1 MCILQQQSIRVSTAN
16 RTRKIRGKLY
26 TQSTNNAISSCKS
39 RRRVLPIT
47 HEEPVRKI
55 QVAQLKN
62 AKKFDPDT
70 ANERLWI
77 RIRRV
82 FEEAGVLAINCWAF
96 LQRDN
101 TEVQLQN
108 KGLFESTRLYC
119 FQEFRCIRQRRSKYA
134 KGAGTG

>member
-1 MCILQQQSIRVSTAN
+1 MPLRVVNHGAEF
-16 RTRKIRGKLY
+16 
-26 TQSTNNAISSCKS
+26 CPS
-39 RRRVLPIT
+39 RRPSSENSGGST
-47 HEEPVRKI
+47 EEQRE
-55 QVAQLKN
+55 
-62 AKKFDPDT
+62 KFDPDT

-96 LQRDN
+96 LQRAN
-101 TEVQLQN
+101 TEVELQN
-108 KGLFESTRLYC
+108 RQLFESTRLYC